1 VVVLVLAVGHFLLE
15 MVALA
20 AAALLAK
27 PVVLLFRDRD
37 IMVVQDPDHCPI
49 KQAVAALVVLAIHQ
63 VVLLVLEV
71 LALFQT
77 TQERV
82 SLMLEV
88 VAVVVAQMLV
98 VTGPVVPV
106 VPGVVVMVVKVVVA
120 LQAQQTLAVAAA
132 GLVVQPTHFL
142 MLVMVVPVSSLFAT

>member
-1 VVVLVLAVGHFLLE
+1 
-15 MVALA
+15 
-20 AAALLAK
+20 
-27 PVVLLFRDRD
+27 
-37 IMVVQDPDHCPI
+37 
-49 KQAVAALVVLAIHQ
+49 
-63 VVLLVLEV
+63 
-71 LALFQT
+71 
-77 TQERV
+77 
-82 SLMLEV
+82 